1 MLASGVER
9 ELRYNQSSRSQ
20 SHTVYP
26 RMKFRSGQGIDLS
39 LALSVDGGQDGASR
53 RRDCTS
59 DVTLPL
65 FDLHFAKVDLAQAGP
80 PTPDPSA
87 SMSRVL
93 RVLVATPGSVVL
105 RHSPGWPQPWRSSC
119 LSCQSAGIIGLVT
132 TPDSII
138 YFQMQ
143 K

>member
-1 MLASGVER
+1 MLASEVER
-9 ELRYNQSSRSQ
+9 KPRYNQSSPSH

-26 RMKFRSGQGIDLS
+26 RVKFRSGWGIDRS
-39 LALSVDGGQDGASR
+39 LTLSVDGGQDGASR

-65 FDLHFAKVDLAQAGP
+65 FDLHFEKVDLAQAGP
-80 PTPDPSA
+80 PTPDPPA
-87 SMSRVL
+87 SRSHVL

-105 RHSPGWPQPWRSSC
+105 RHSLGWPQPWRSSC

-138 YFQMQ
+138 YFQIQ